1 MSYLGFC
8 GTLGADY
15 MQYMI
20 ADEIIVPRESR
31 RFYTENILYMPHSYF
46 VNDHKQARVERARVL
61 WSRESRTD
69 CGIESFCVFFVYFL
83 RKGNGRWT
91 SWGHRGDG
99 GTDDTRTV
107 FLRTGP
113 QLVLGTPYPNRYL
126 NSTRN
131 LSDFELP

>member
-46 VNDHKQARVERARVL
+46 VNDHKQVIGGRGQEF
-61 WSRESRTD
+61 SGRE
-69 CGIESFCVFFVYFL
+69 
-83 RKGNGRWT
+83 RKGNGRWKRA
-91 SWGHRGDG
+91 RGRGGGGG
-99 GTDDTRTV
+99 GTEVMVGLMTLAEFFCVQSAVGSWQHSR
-107 FLRTGP
+107 
-113 QLVLGTPYPNRYL
+113 
-126 NSTRN
+126 
-131 LSDFELP
+131 LSK